1 MHRSARII
9 FSLGF
14 HLGTMSPQQAI
25 DYLVDRV
32 GHERANAEAEV
43 RRSFLGTYP
52 PLYQLAY
59 MMGGLQ
65 FRSLHQELVGS
76 GRMSSKAFHDGVL
89 QGGAMPVEMV
99 RAMLTNAPLTRDY
112 QTQWLYRGPKGA
124 VR

>member
-1 MHRSARII
+1 
-9 FSLGF
+9 
-14 HLGTMSPQQAI
+14 MSPQQAI
-25 DYLVDRV
+25 DFLVDRV

-65 FRSLHQELVGS
+65 FRSLQQELVGS
-76 GRMSSKAFHDGVL
+76 GRMTNKAFHDAVL
-89 QGGAMPVEMV
+89 KGGAMPVEMV
-99 RAMLTNAPLTRDY
+99 RAMSTNAPLTRDY
-112 QTQWLYRGPKGA
+112 QAQGLYRGPKGN

>member
-1 MHRSARII
+1 
-9 FSLGF
+9 
-14 HLGTMSPQQAI
+14 
-25 DYLVDRV
+25 
-32 GHERANAEAEV
+32 V

-65 FRSLHQELVGS
+65 FRSLHNELVGS
-76 GRMSSKAFHDGVL
+76 GRMTSKAFHDAVL

-99 RAMLTNAPLTRDY
+99 RAMLVNAPLTRDY
-112 QTQWLYRGPKGA
+112 ETQWLYRGPKGA